1 MTLNGT
7 LEDFSPAGI
16 LKVLSADARTGA
28 VRFGGPAGCTVYL
41 HRGQLY
47 FARNEGTDE
56 ALATALVRPGRLSAD
71 DWGRAIDASGDRP
84 MVGELL
90 VRDGAISPDLLASV
104 VLSVVYD
111 PLIELF
117 RDGSGEFDFEPD
129 TVHWL
134 GPFRAFPVDAIMG
147 EVRKRVREVDE
158 FADTIPDLDV
168 WVEASR
174 TLPGNAAQV
183 TILREDWELVTALSG
198 PRTIA
203 DLAIEL
209 GRGAYSTARVVHRL
223 HQAGLVQAV
232 THDLD
237 ADVVPIRRADA
248 YTDPGVDLELDPLLA
263 MGLPHRS
270 GRTPLHEQTPPT
282 DTDPL
287 TAHIGDAIADALAEA
302 DVVPTATSKLIA
314 VPDAPDEA
322 PSDHT
327 GPLDDAELLDDA
339 DPADAPTDK
348 APANSYRLPSST
360 GTDDDAAGPDE
371 HRWDESRLVG
381 EAEPLHHDDLV
392 PTSLDDHGPT
402 DPNAMW
408 LADLYSQFID
418 EPEANGGKKR
428 RRGEPNPVDVAFK
441 AAEQDGEA
449 KVSTLKRLMGALKKL

>member
-158 FADTIPDLDV
+158 FADTIPDLGV

-223 HQAGLVQAV
+223 HQAGLVQVVA
-232 THDLD
+232 HDLD
-237 ADVVPIRRADA
+237 ADIVPIRRAETFAD
-248 YTDPGVDLELDPLLA
+248 TGLDLELDPLLA

-270 GRTPLHEQTPPT
+270 GRTPLHEQTAPS

-302 DVVPTATSKLIA
+302 DVVPTATSKLAA
-314 VPDAPDEA
+314 VPDAPA
-322 PSDHT
+322 
-327 GPLDDAELLDDA
+327 DDPVDLSTATIDDSELFDDVEPAESA
-339 DPADAPTDK
+339 AHEP
-348 APANSYRLPSST
+348 PANSYRLPSTTSAEEDESP
-360 GTDDDAAGPDE
+360 DDHP
-371 HRWDESRLVG
+371 WDESRLVG
-381 EAEPLHHDDLV
+381 GAEPLHHDDLV

-402 DPNAMW
+402 DPNAVW

-418 EPEANGGKKR
+418 EPEANNGKKR

>member
-71 DWGRAIDASGDRP
+71 DWGKAIDASGDRP

-90 VRDGAISPDLLASV
+90 VRDGSIGPDLLASV

-117 RDGSGEFDFEPD
+117 RDGTGEFDFEPD

-198 PRTIA
+198 PRTIR

-223 HQAGLVQAV
+223 HQAGLVEVV

-237 ADVVPIRRADA
+237 ADIVPIRRAEA
-248 YTDPGVDLELDPLLA
+248 YAEPVTDLDPLLA

-270 GRTPLHEQTPPT
+270 RSPLHEQTAPE

-287 TAHIGDAIADALAEA
+287 TAHIGDAIAGALTEA
-302 DVVPTATSKLIA
+302 DVVPAATSKLTA
-314 VPDAPDEA
+314 VPDAPFDPFDQQPAAGSDRFRITPDTLA
-322 PSDHT
+322 PE
-327 GPLDDAELLDDA
+327 PVAE
-339 DPADAPTDK
+339 
-348 APANSYRLPSST
+348 PSSDNFDEEPQ
-360 GTDDDAAGPDE
+360 GLDLDAT
-371 HRWDESRLVG
+371 RWDESRLTGDAASSVHHG
-381 EAEPLHHDDLV
+381 DLEA
-392 PTSLDDHGPT
+392 TSLDDHQPT
-402 DPNAMW
+402 DPNAVW

-418 EPEANGGKKR
+418 EPGATGNKKR

-441 AAEQDGEA
+441 ADEQEGEA

>member
-28 VRFGGPAGCTVYL
+28 VRFGGPHGCTVYL

-56 ALATALVRPGRLSAD
+56 ALATALVRPGRLTAD

-111 PLIELF
+111 PLIDLF
-117 RDGSGEFDFEPD
+117 RDGTGEFDFEPD

-134 GPFRAFPVDAIMG
+134 GPFRAFPVDAIVG

-158 FADTIPDLDV
+158 WSSTIPGLDA

-198 PRTIA
+198 PRTVA
-203 DLAIEL
+203 DLAVEL
-209 GRGAYSTARVVHRL
+209 GRGAYSTARVVNRL
-223 HQAGLVQAV
+223 HQAGLVEVVSTTGQ
-232 THDLD
+232 
-237 ADVVPIRRADA
+237 ADVVPIRRATDTAPDVALDA
-248 YTDPGVDLELDPLLA
+248 EADPLLA
-263 MGLPHRS
+263 MALPHRA
-270 GRTPLHEQTPPT
+270 GRTPLDEQTAPV
-282 DTDPL
+282 DDDPL
-287 TAHIGDAIADALAEA
+287 TAHIGDAIADALADA
-302 DVVPTATSKLIA
+302 DVAPAASEPALTAVADLP
-314 VPDAPDEA
+314 PDPFA
-322 PSDHT
+322 
-327 GPLDDAELLDDA
+327 DDAHALRDVDH
-339 DPADAPTDK
+339 
-348 APANSYRLPSST
+348 
-360 GTDDDAAGPDE
+360 G
-371 HRWDESRLVG
+371 RWDDSRLVSD
-381 EAEPLHHDDLV
+381 ATALHHDDLA
-392 PTSLDDHGPT
+392 PTPLDEQRPS
-402 DPNAMW
+402 DPNAAW
-408 LADLYSQFID
+408 LADLYAQFID
-418 EPEANGGKKR
+418 EPETAAANNGKKR

-441 AAEQDGEA
+441 SAEQDAET

>member
-71 DWGRAIDASGDRP
+71 DWGRAIDASGERP

-158 FADTIPDLDV
+158 FAATIPDLDV

-174 TLPGNAAQV
+174 TLPGQ
-183 TILREDWELVTALSG
+183 RC
-198 PRTIA
+198 
-203 DLAIEL
+203 
-209 GRGAYSTARVVHRL
+209 
-223 HQAGLVQAV
+223 
-232 THDLD
+232 
-237 ADVVPIRRADA
+237 
-248 YTDPGVDLELDPLLA
+248 PG
-263 MGLPHRS
+263 H
-270 GRTPLHEQTPPT
+270 
-282 DTDPL
+282 
-287 TAHIGDAIADALAEA
+287 
-302 DVVPTATSKLIA
+302 
-314 VPDAPDEA
+314 
-322 PSDHT
+322 
-327 GPLDDAELLDDA
+327 
-339 DPADAPTDK
+339 DPA
-348 APANSYRLPSST
+348 
-360 GTDDDAAGPDE
+360 
-371 HRWDESRLVG
+371 
-381 EAEPLHHDDLV
+381 
-392 PTSLDDHGPT
+392 
-402 DPNAMW
+402 
-408 LADLYSQFID
+408 
-418 EPEANGGKKR
+418 
-428 RRGEPNPVDVAFK
+428 
-441 AAEQDGEA
+441 
-449 KVSTLKRLMGALKKL
+449 